1 MMRHRILPL
10 LIILLNVVQLAGCG
24 DDENAALEAYIQE
37 TKQRPPGGIAPLPE
51 IEPIETFVYIPND
64 RRDPFVPDEKAMPVE
79 EKPPENEF
87 APDPNRRKEEL
98 ESVPLD
104 SLRMV
109 GTLDQ
114 GEERWALVRNNDGI
128 LYRVKVGNYL
138 GLNNGQIVNI
148 SENEIQLNEVVS
160 DMPGQ
165 WRERPATIALSE

>member
-1 MMRHRILPL
+1 MMRRRLLPL
-10 LIILLNVVQLAGCG
+10 SVLMFSVTQFVGCG
-24 DDENAALEAYIQE
+24 DNKTVVLEAYIQE
-37 TKQRPPGGIAPLPE
+37 VKQRPPGGIAPLPE
-51 IEPIETFVYIPND
+51 IEPIETFVYLPGE
-64 RRDPFVPDEKAMPVE
+64 RRDPFVPDEQAMPVE

-98 ESVPLD
+98 ENMPLD

-114 GEERWALVRNNDGI
+114 GEEKWALVKNKDGI

-148 SENEIQLNEVVS
+148 SDNEIQLNEVVA
-160 DMPGQ
+160 DVPGQ

>member
-1 MMRHRILPL
+1 MMCRLLPL
-10 LIILLNVVQLAGCG
+10 LILVLTVAQLAGCG
-24 DDENAALEAYIQE
+24 DDETAALEAYVQE
-37 TKQRPPGGIAPLPE
+37 IKQRPPGGITPLPE
-51 IEPIETFVYIPND
+51 IEPIETFVYIPSD

-79 EKPPENEF
+79 EKPLENEL

-114 GEERWALVRNNDGI
+114 GEERWALVKNKDGT

-148 SENEIQLNEVVS
+148 SENAIQLNEIVA
-160 DMPGQ
+160 DAPGQ
-165 WRERPATIALSE
+165 WRERQATIALSE